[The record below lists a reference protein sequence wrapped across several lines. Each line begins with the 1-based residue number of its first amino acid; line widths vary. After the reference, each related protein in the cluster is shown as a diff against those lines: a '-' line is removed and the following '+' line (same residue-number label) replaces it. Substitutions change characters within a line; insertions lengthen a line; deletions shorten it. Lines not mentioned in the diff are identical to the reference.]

1 MNVQAGKAGA
11 GQITKG
17 LFAMLS
23 GLDSIF
29 SIIKWNRKAIPLG
42 MWKRTTGS
50 RGIHWRLLLYFR
62 LKDDKGLCKRR
73 HGNKDMM
80 ESKNLVNIL

>member
-1 MNVQAGKAGA
+1 MIGGGAGQRGDVQAGKAGT

-17 LFAMLS
+17 LFAILS

-50 RGIHWRLLLYFR
+50 REIH
-62 LKDDKGLCKRR
+62 
-73 HGNKDMM
+73 
-80 ESKNLVNIL
+80 